1 MGIKKGAIAP
11 FLIPYPITHRKL
23 SIHKVYKCDYS
34 IRLQYKWNSELPVE
48 SGQTVRAKISCSKL
62 ELLKLAS
69 LYLIPPQ
76 NTYKNGALN
85 TSKPE

>member
-48 SGQTVRAKISCSKL
+48 SGQTVRAENQRVLKNCSKP
-62 ELLKLAS
+62 S
-69 LYLIPPQ
+69 C
-76 NTYKNGALN
+76 
-85 TSKPE
+85 